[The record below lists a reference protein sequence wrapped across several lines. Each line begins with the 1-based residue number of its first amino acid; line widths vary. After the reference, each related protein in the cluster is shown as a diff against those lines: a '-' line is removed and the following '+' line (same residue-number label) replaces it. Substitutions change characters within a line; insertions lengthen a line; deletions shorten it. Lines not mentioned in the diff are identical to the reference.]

1 MSKYNNI
8 SDPKPADEQSISSIK
23 KPNILPDAQPS
34 ETTTD
39 DIDQPSLDILS
50 QNVPKVSS
58 KEAKDIINNMAV
70 LSELDYQL
78 IRVDTAKFLNV
89 TLNSFDKLVKN
100 AKNELGNKNAQSL
113 VINIAPYKKPVD
125 GVLIADQIFKTLG
138 QYIACT
144 ILVKVTVVLWIFMTW
159 VIPASNILPIA
170 WINAPE
176 KRCGKSTL
184 LTLISRMSKRSLST
198 SNITGSAL
206 FRSIDSY
213 RPTLCIDEI
222 DTFINDNEGIR
233 GILNA
238 GHSRDNP
245 YIIRCV
251 GDDNE
256 PTAFNVYGAKATSGI
271 GKIPDTL
278 IDRSIP
284 LTLKRKLKN
293 EKKEKVKEWPLE
305 VSNTIQSQ
313 LSRWSNDNLQAIK
326 DARPVLP
333 VSINDRAQDNWE
345 ILLKIALVLGRGWVE
360 RAYEACI
367 EISGI
372 ESDEL
377 SLNEQLLVDIQSVFN
392 LNETD
397 RLLSKHLLL
406 ELCKDPEMIWLT
418 LNNGKPITLRQ
429 IAKRLSGFQIS
440 SKDMRTRDSR
450 GNKVRGKGYDITD
463 FQDAF
468 SRYLS

>member
-23 KPNILPDAQPS
+23 KPNILPDAQLS

-39 DIDQPSLDILS
+39 DIDDSSLGILS

-58 KEAKDIINNMAV
+58 KEAKDIINKMAV

-78 IRVDTAKFLNV
+78 LRVDTAKFLNI
-89 TLNSFDKLVKN
+89 TLNAFDKLVKS
-100 AKNELGNKNAQSL
+100 ARNELGNKNTQSL
-113 VINIAPYKKPVD
+113 VVNIGPYKEPVN
-125 GVLIADQIFKTLG
+125 GVLVADQMFTTLSNH
-138 QYIACT
+138 IACT
-144 ILVKVTVVLWIFMTW
+144 VSVKVAVVLWIFMTW
-159 VIPASNILPIA
+159 VIPASQILPIA

-206 FRSIDSY
+206 FRSIEIY
-213 RPTLCIDEI
+213 KPTLCIDEI

-233 GILNA
+233 GVLNA

-256 PTAFNVYGAKATSGI
+256 PTAFNVYGAKAISGI

-278 IDRSIP
+278 IDRSIS
-284 LTLKRKLKN
+284 LTLKRKMKN
-293 EKKEKVKEWPLE
+293 EGKRRVKEWPLE

-313 LSRWSNDNLQAIK
+313 LSRWSNDNLQAVK
-326 DARPVLP
+326 DASPILP

-345 ILLKIALVLGRGWVE
+345 ILLKIAHVLGKGWVE

-372 ESDEL
+372 ESDEP
-377 SLNEQLLVDIQSVFN
+377 SSNEQLLDDIRTVFSLTQTN
-392 LNETD
+392 
-397 RLLSKHLLL
+397 RLLSRYLLT
-406 ELCKDPEMIWLT
+406 ELIRDPEMSWST
-418 LNNGKPITLRQ
+418 YNEGKTITLRQ
-429 IAKRLSGFQIS
+429 IAKKLSAFHIS
-440 SKDMRTRDSR
+440 SKDLRALDIN
-450 GNKVRGKGYDITD
+450 GNEVRGKGYDITD